1 MKSDRWNLTQESSSV
16 VPQASV
22 TQQIQTNINTDADHA
37 ETEVTGKNKFQI
49 AMAIEKIL
57 SALLNDC

>member
-1 MKSDRWNLTQESSSV
+1 MKSERWNLTQVSSSV

-37 ETEVTGKNKFQI
+37 ETEVTEKYCFQI
-49 AMAIEKIL
+49 ARVQEL
-57 SALLNDC
+57 SAPNGERW